1 MATQA
6 TLGVIKDASITSAKV
21 QDGSITAAKLAPDA
35 AGGDIV
41 DKVTSSLAYSTVV
54 GDLTFSAIGNPLAIT
69 GSAYGGDI
77 TALSA
82 TQICVA
88 DGGNDTIR
96 TYSWDGTDFSLVG
109 NSFSHAMGTELS
121 VAALTAT
128 TIAVHDGAN
137 DELTKYTFDGTDWSQ
152 TGNSLTIS
160 GADFNCMAGMS
171 ANRVAFID
179 SANKDLR
186 AYDFDGTNWSQTG
199 NDLNITT
206 AAYFDMSAM
215 SSSTIALVDGGAK
228 NITKYSFDG
237 TNWTKTGNSSST
249 IVFSGGACCSSGA
262 DNEVFIGG
270 RSERE
275 VEKWA
280 FDGTN
285 WAKIGSS
292 FTNPALTNVNPGMA
306 ALNATTVVYI
316 TGGSASVVSKLRVY
330 EFDVANYA
338 ITDASSTGELGVVFD
353 VGSTAVIT
361 DTASNNGS
369 HLVTKIVN
377 ANVIQV
383 ATALTTET
391 ANTSTATRTKVA
403 KDIIEYHSA
412 IWVPRSTPIGFT
424 HGTTTAATSGT
435 SVDLTGIANNAKLV
449 VLNFFNVSMST
460 DSNFL
465 INLGTDI
472 GIHLTDYQ
480 SSSANLKSG
489 SVAGFAGA
497 INDGFVMKSHI
508 AGDSHQGS
516 MMFHL
521 ADVATNTWSCTHQTH
536 MGGASGIT
544 VGSGLMRSL
553 PGPLTQ
559 LRVTTESGT
568 ANFDNNSGLLSVM
581 WQ

>member
-1 MATQA
+1 MATTQVTTA
-6 TLGVIKDASITSAKV
+6 VIKDA
-21 QDGSITAAKLAPDA
+21 SITAAKLAPGA

-54 GDLTFSAIGNPLAIT
+54 GDLTFSPIGNPLAIT

-82 TQICVA
+82 TQVCVT

-96 TYSWDGTDFSLVG
+96 TYGWNGTNFSLVG
-109 NSFSHAMGTELS
+109 NSFSHAMGTEMSVGALS
-121 VAALTAT
+121 ST
-128 TIAVHDGAN
+128 TIAVYDWAN
-137 DELTKYTFDGTDWSQ
+137 RELTKYTFDGTNWSQ
-152 TGNSLTIS
+152 TGNSFTIS
-160 GADFNCMAGMS
+160 GADYNCMAGMS

-186 AYDFDGTNWSQTG
+186 AYTFDGTNWSQTG
-199 NDLNITT
+199 NDLNIATVSL
-206 AAYFDMSAM
+206 FDMSAM
-215 SSSTIALVDGGAK
+215 SSSTVALVSQGTS

-237 TNWTKTGNSSST
+237 TNWTKTGNSSSS
-249 IVFSGGACCSSGA
+249 IAFNGGACCSSGA

-270 RSERE
+270 RNELE

-292 FTNPALTNVNPGMA
+292 FTNPALLNANPGMA
-306 ALNATTVVYI
+306 ALNATTVVYLAA
-316 TGGSASVVSKLRVY
+316 GDAKLRTF
-330 EFDVANYA
+330 EFDVVNYA

-391 ANTSTATRTKVA
+391 ANTSTATRTLVA
-403 KDIIEYHSA
+403 SDIIEYHSA
-412 IWVPRSTPIGFT
+412 IWVPRSTAIGFT

-449 VLNFFNVSMST
+449 VLHFDNVSMST
-460 DSNFL
+460 TSNFL
-465 INLGTDI
+465 INLGTDA
-472 GIHLTDYQ
+472 GIHLRHYQ
-480 SSSANLKSG
+480 SSSANIKSG
-489 SVAGFAGA
+489 AITGFAAA
-497 INDGFVMKSHI
+497 INDGFVMKSF
-508 AGDSHQGS
+508 AAYDTHQGS
-516 MMFHL
+516 MTFQL
-521 ADVATNTWSCTHQTH
+521 ADVATNTWTCTHQTH
-536 MGGASGIT
+536 MGGSSGIT
-544 VGSGLMRSL
+544 VGSGLMRL
-553 PGPLTQ
+553 PGPISQ

-568 ANFDNNSGLLSVM
+568 ANFDTAEGLLSVM